1 VAFRSGNTQGCSSV
15 VIVRIHLPSHYVQ
28 ALKQEEVVI
37 EGCIEESE
45 MLITYTAFREV
56 FVRLLNSQL
65 GSVFYEEIAQLWALS
80 VI

>member
-1 VAFRSGNTQGCSSV
+1 MAFRGGNTQGCSSV
-15 VIVRIHLPSHYVQ
+15 VVVCIHLPSHNVQ

-56 FVRLLNSQL
+56 FVRLLNSKL
-65 GSVFYEEIAQLWALS
+65 GSVFFKEI
-80 VI
+80 V